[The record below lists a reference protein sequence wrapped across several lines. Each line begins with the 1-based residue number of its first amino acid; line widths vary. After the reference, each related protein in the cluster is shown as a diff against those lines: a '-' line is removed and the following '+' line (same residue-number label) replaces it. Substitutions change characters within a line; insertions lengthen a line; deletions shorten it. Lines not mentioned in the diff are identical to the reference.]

1 MSDFADL
8 IERPKQPAVKYFR
21 TIGAIKAF
29 NESILVGLA
38 GLNVA

>member
-8 IERPKQPAVKYFR
+8 VEGREESAVQDLR

-29 NESILVGLA
+29 NESVLVGLA